1 MKKLICLILL
11 FVGFA
16 CDQNQVPK
24 EYVALEQI
32 SVLVE
37 EISVL
42 EAYYQSTYGV
52 PGQYKEA
59 LDKAVAKTLKK
70 HNCSLLKFKRSVY
83 YYATHP
89 SLQALLNENTMT
101 RLSRKI

>member
-1 MKKLICLILL
+1 MKKLICLIFL

-24 EYVALEQI
+24 EYVGLEQM

-59 LDKAVAKTLKK
+59 LDKAVEKTLKK

-89 SLQALLNENTMT
+89 TLQSLLNESTMT